1 MQIMEDVY
9 LSNDLWLKKYHEK
22 AIRLGITHVIIQ
34 ESLSKQSFK
43 DRFDVL
49 EIPSDYSH
57 DLIMM
62 QNT

>member
-1 MQIMEDVY
+1 MEDVY
-9 LSNDLWLKKYHEK
+9 LSNDLWLKKYHEN